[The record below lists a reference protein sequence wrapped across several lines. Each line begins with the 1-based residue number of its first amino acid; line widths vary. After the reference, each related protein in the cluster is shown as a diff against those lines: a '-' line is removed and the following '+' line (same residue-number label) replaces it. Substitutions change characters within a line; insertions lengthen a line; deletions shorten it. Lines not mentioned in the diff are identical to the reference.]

1 MTLCIAGEMLKIGNR
16 TECALLELARKLG
29 ADYQMLR
36 DANHTV
42 QVLTPS
48 WLLYISRFASV

>member
-48 WLLYISRFASV
+48 WLTSLS

>member
-1 MTLCIAGEMLKIGNR
+1 MLKIGNR

-29 ADYQMLR
+29 ADYQKLR

-42 QVLTPS
+42 QVLTFT
-48 WLLYISRFASV
+48 WLNIRSQAC